1 MLPRSSSEFS
11 ALRGRRHSVT
21 PGSLCRPMGF
31 HGTGAASIG
40 ALQTGNIRTRV
51 RIFIDPVASVVGER
65 VSYWLENEVGDA
77 QIVKDGNG
85 SRRRCAGEERQVAS
99 ICCHHDLVRTVEDG
113 VRSSAV
119 QRCATAA
126 PCENTCI
133 GPPVAFSASG
143 FLRHGELALAAGAA
157 TCLRPAPCRHGCRVP
172 SQLISVAP
180 VPRRSSPRGASL
192 HAGL

>member
-1 MLPRSSSEFS
+1 
-11 ALRGRRHSVT
+11 
-21 PGSLCRPMGF
+21 MGF

-51 RIFIDPVASVVGER
+51 RIFIDPLASVLEER
-65 VSYWLENEVGDA
+65 VDHWLENEVGDA

-119 QRCATAA
+119 QICATAA
-126 PCENTCI
+126 PCENTRI
-133 GPPVAFSASG
+133 GPPVAFPPAAFCGMAS
-143 FLRHGELALAAGAA
+143 
-157 TCLRPAPCRHGCRVP
+157 
-172 SQLISVAP
+172 
-180 VPRRSSPRGASL
+180 
-192 HAGL
+192 